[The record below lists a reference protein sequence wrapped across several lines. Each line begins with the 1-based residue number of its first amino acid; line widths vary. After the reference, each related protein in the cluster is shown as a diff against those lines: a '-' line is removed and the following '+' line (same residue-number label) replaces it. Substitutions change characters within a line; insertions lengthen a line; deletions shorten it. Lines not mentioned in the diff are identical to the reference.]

1 MSDSLVTIDSFL
13 GQLTREGSLDSTGT
27 FTLSLEH
34 AKKKLFEFL
43 LASREEYLLK
53 LVQAGVAAGAESME
67 MRSGGAR
74 VAFIMRG
81 VSFQAADL
89 KHVLDHLLQP
99 SSGPQQRALSHLA
112 IAINSAVDT
121 RATGISLAT
130 WDGQSGQKIAW
141 SSAGR
146 THKSWR
152 PLRKNLPLLHLEV
165 QRTPLESLGQF
176 MHLIGQRDIL
186 SMLVGSRA
194 GLDPDCLLL
203 MERALWCPV
212 PLALNGRWLPK
223 PNLPLPDEGG
233 DPSWRPR
240 TPQDP
245 GIRRFKPGSVTWPWT
260 RSFLAP
266 GEAVYTRTGDH
277 QLMWIYDG
285 VLVRTEVL
293 RWPLGWG
300 VSSAYGCNTDLTG
313 LSLVEDEALQR
324 KRQDILDY
332 TTGLY

>member
-1 MSDSLVTIDSFL
+1 MSDSFVTIDSFL
-13 GQLTREGSLDSTGT
+13 GELTREGSLDSTGT

-34 AKKKLFEFL
+34 AKRKLSQFL

-67 MRSGGAR
+67 MRSSGSR
-74 VAFIMRG
+74 VAFTMWG
-81 VSFQAADL
+81 ASFLAADL
-89 KHVLDHLLQP
+89 KHLLQP
-99 SSGPQQRALSHLA
+99 SGGPQQRALGHLA

-130 WDGQSGQKIAW
+130 WDGKSGQKIGWNA
-141 SSAGR
+141 AGR
-146 THKSWR
+146 RHKSWR

-186 SMLVGSRA
+186 SMLVGSSA
-194 GLDPDCLLL
+194 GLDPDSLLV
-203 MERALWCPV
+203 MERAIWCPV

-223 PNLPLPDEGG
+223 PNLPPRAECGETL
-233 DPSWRPR
+233 WRPR
-240 TPQDP
+240 PPQDP
-245 GIRRFKPGSVTWPWT
+245 GIRRFKPGRVTWPWT
-260 RSFLAP
+260 CNFADP
-266 GEAVYTRTGDH
+266 GQGAYTRTGDH
-277 QLMWIYDG
+277 QLTWIYDG
-285 VLVRTEVL
+285 VLVRTELL

-300 VSSAYGCNTDLTG
+300 VTSAHGCNIDLTG
-313 LSLVEDEALQR
+313 LSLVEDEALQL

-332 TTGLY
+332 TAGLY